1 MNLLEKKY
9 LLYQFLLYFLQFKS
23 FPPWM
28 ACFIQI
34 LMTKHCWCPTSF
46 DNLILKLFWKPNPWM
61 NLLEKNF
68 LLYQFLLYFLQL
80 KSFPPWMACFNSNIN
95 DSEVVLLTKFDGRTY
110 FVKSQSSLLN
120 FCHLTSFLFHHHHF
134 NGNFGKTVF
143 SVKSSR
149 EVHWIIMFQKDSVWP
164 RAPVTAGAVR
174 TQTGQFIS
182 NFRWLVSSF
191 FGTCFE
197 SLRICRSNP
206 LFHDC

>member
-1 MNLLEKKY
+1 
-9 LLYQFLLYFLQFKS
+9 
-23 FPPWM
+23 
-28 ACFIQI
+28 
-34 LMTKHCWCPTSF
+34 MTKSSNHSWSQIHEWIF
-46 DNLILKLFWKPNPWM
+46 LIFF
-61 NLLEKNF
+61 F

-149 EVHWIIMFQKDSVWP
+149 EVHWIIMFQKDSMRP
-164 RAPVTAGAVR
+164 QAPGTAGAVG

-206 LFHDC
+206 LFHGSRTEKKLDHEKTTDKPILGWKSMVLIVLCIWFWSFD